1 MYNTSY
7 YPQYHTLHDT
17 IYWMENFVDRE
28 YKIHLTVA
36 KAGLL
41 YLLQLADTPLIPFTV
56 KRYDDVI
63 QRGLVS
69 LESTMTEGYKID
81 DVTADERTFF
91 LSKISLNSLKLHQ
104 NFF

>member
-7 YPQYHTLHDT
+7 YPQYHSLHDT

-41 YLLQLADTPLIPFTV
+41 YLLQLADTPLIPFTM

-63 QRGLVS
+63 QRGLAS
-69 LESTMTEGYKID
+69 LKTTMVKNYGITKIK
-81 DVTADERTFF
+81 TDERMLIYSF
-91 LSKISLNSLKLHQ
+91 IV
-104 NFF
+104 